1 MFRSLL
7 FIPGNNPSM
16 IQNADIFLSDGI
28 VFDLEDSVD
37 SNEKDNAR
45 NLVKNYLE
53 SAVTYPS
60 LSILRV
66 NSVDTSYFNKDIELI
81 KTGKIDYILLPK
93 ASVDSLNILEEQ
105 LLDIESKH
113 DLVET
118 KIIALAESAK
128 SIIEV
133 FKIAKHKRVEAI
145 LLGAEDL
152 CNDLEIN
159 RTNQGEE
166 ILFARSRVIYAC
178 TSNNIISIDTPNTSV
193 DNEEDLRTDCLNARN
208 LGMKAKTAIH
218 PSQIEVINDIFSP
231 STKDIDWAKKV
242 FKVLDQNKGNGAFSL
257 DGKMIDKPIIL
268 KAEKIILKAEKYK
281 LI

>member
-16 IQNADIFLSDGI
+16 IQNADIFPSDGI
-28 VFDLEDSVD
+28 IFDLEDSVD
-37 SNEKDNAR
+37 IDEKDNAR
-45 NLVKNYLE
+45 NLVRNYLE

-60 LSILRV
+60 LSVIRV
-66 NSVDTSYFNKDIELI
+66 NSVDTIYFSKDIELI
-81 KTGKIDYILLPK
+81 KTGKVGYILLPK
-93 ASVDSLNILEEQ
+93 SSVDSLNILEEQ
-105 LLDIESKH
+105 LLSIELKH

-118 KIIALAESAK
+118 KVIALVESAK

-152 CNDLEIN
+152 CNNLEIN

-178 TSNNIISIDTPNTSV
+178 TSNNIISIDTPNTSI
-193 DNEEDLRTDCLNARN
+193 DNEENLQIDCLNARN

-218 PSQIEVINDIFSP
+218 PSQLEVINKVFSP
-231 STKDIDWAKKV
+231 LAEEIDWAKKV
-242 FKVLDQNKGNGAFSL
+242 FRALDQNEGKGAFSL
-257 DGKMIDKPIIL
+257 DGEMIDKPIIS
-268 KAEKIILKAEKYK
+268 KAKKIIDKAKKFK